1 MTTPPTDV
9 PPELKHHTPLIDV
22 DGVRLLHRMVQHP
35 HAPRWNYTCGD
46 HLDEADLHALDRFRE
61 ALAGQRVGFEADG
74 PSPGVLGWVRARR
87 PLVPLFAER
96 IPIGFSLERG
106 WNEIEPMTREDIAV
120 RVDRLVADDA
130 DLDRMMIY
138 ETAGTTGHALVIPKD
153 IFAVGAYLALME
165 VTLDRYGVRPAFG
178 PSMAA
183 NFLIG
188 AQAYTITY
196 ASLLYGW
203 KGAGHAKLNFHP
215 SQWPSEE
222 SPHRYFEAFDP
233 PLVTGDPISFAEMLR
248 LDVPAHPQ
256 AIVSTAVALSD
267 GLKRRLA
274 DRYGCPVIDWYSLN
288 EAGPVAYSCPLGHGH
303 HLLAHDLYVEVLDE
317 DGQPVPPG
325 QRGEITLTGGRNVFL
340 PLLRYRTGDTARLAF
355 DPCPCGDP
363 MPRLLDLEGRPPVLF
378 HDEAGRVVNPVDLSR
393 VLRPFP
399 IVQHE
404 FKQRAD
410 LSCELV
416 IRPLSHDHRPDAD
429 AIVEA
434 LRVLL
439 GDLPLAI
446 HFDPALGA
454 ERPGGKVIPYQSALR
469 LDD

>member
-1 MTTPPTDV
+1 MDPPGV
-9 PPELKHHTPLIDV
+9 PPELKHHTPLIDA

-46 HLDEADLHALDRFRE
+46 QMGEADLRALDRFRE
-61 ALAGQRVGFEADG
+61 ALAERRVGFEAGG
-74 PSPGVLGWVRARR
+74 PPPDLVDWVQARR
-87 PLVPLFAER
+87 SLVPLFAER
-96 IPIGFSLERG
+96 IPVGFNLERDWG
-106 WNEIEPMTREDIAV
+106 EIEPMTREDIAV
-120 RVDRLVADDA
+120 HVDRIVADDA
-130 DLDRMMIY
+130 DLERMMIY
-138 ETAGTTGHALVIPKD
+138 ETAGTTGHVLVVPKD

-165 VTLDRYGVRPAFG
+165 LTLDRYSVRPAFG
-178 PSMAA
+178 PAMVA

-188 AQAYTITY
+188 AQAETLTY

-215 SQWPSEE
+215 SQWPSDE

-233 PLVTGDPISFAEMLR
+233 PLVTGDPISFAEMMR

-267 GLKRRLA
+267 GLKQRLA

-288 EAGPVAYSCPLGHGH
+288 EAGPIAYSCPLGHGH
-303 HLLAHDLYVEVLDE
+303 HILAHDHYVEILGE
-317 DGQPVPPG
+317 DDQPVSPG
-325 QRGEITLTGGRNVFL
+325 ERGEIALTGGRNVFL
-340 PLLRYRTGDTARLAF
+340 PLLRYRTGDTGRLAF

-363 MPRLLDLEGRPPVLF
+363 MPRILDLEGRSPVLF
-378 HDEAGRVVNPVDLSR
+378 RDAAGRVVNPVDLSR
-393 VLRPFP
+393 VLRAFP

-404 FKQRAD
+404 FKQQAD

-416 IRPLSHDHRPDAD
+416 IRPLSRDHRPDAD
-429 AIVEA
+429 VIAEA
-434 LRVLL
+434 LGALL

-446 HFDPALGA
+446 DFDPALGA
-454 ERPGGKVIPYQSALR
+454 DRPGGKVIPYQSALS